1 MRKNSLFLNIEYLFL
16 HFQIRTHFVRSL
28 RREEHEY
35 YKLNFCWTNYF
46 LVAVLL
52 HIHFILFVMMTI
64 CDSSSL
70 NKVDL
75 TWTPPTVWDNVL
87 FYWTQNKI
95 ILNYLHFLHEPSH
108 ADHHLLLVPRKS
120 SCLTLYCTATDCQP
134 GQVDDNHEV
143 GLVRWTGWVGC
154 ASSEAWQL
162 TPTSFEKQINLT
174 I

>member
-16 HFQIRTHFVRSL
+16 HLQIRTHFVRSL

-35 YKLNFCWTNYF
+35 YKFNFCWTNYF

-108 ADHHLLLVPRKS
+108 ADHDLLLI
-120 SCLTLYCTATDCQP
+120 P
-134 GQVDDNHEV
+134 GK
-143 GLVRWTGWVGC
+143 VGC
-154 ASSEAWQL
+154 QKLLQL
-162 TPTSFEKQINLT
+162 KELETLSGRRQPWSRTPPPDRLGGLCTGGSKTTGDHIFWETEGKRK
-174 I
+174 